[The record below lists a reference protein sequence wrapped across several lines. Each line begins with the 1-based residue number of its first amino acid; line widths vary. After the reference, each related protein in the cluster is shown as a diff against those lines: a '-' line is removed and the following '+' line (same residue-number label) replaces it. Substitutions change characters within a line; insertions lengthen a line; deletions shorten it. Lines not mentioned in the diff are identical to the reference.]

1 MLFKC
6 LYALKEEDKELKT
19 NERGHFTL
27 AIRRDL
33 FQEVMLKDDGGE
45 QREEH
50 SRERKEHM

>member
-27 AIRRDL
+27 TVRRDL
-33 FQEVMLKDDGGE
+33 RKKVRPKDYGRE
-45 QREEH
+45 QRGEH
-50 SRERKEHM
+50 SKESKEHA